1 MGENGLTQGYIHV
14 YTGNC
19 KGKTTAA
26 LGLAFRAAGHGMKT
40 FIGQFM
46 KGQEYGEL
54 KSARMLDP
62 FITIAQ
68 YGKES
73 LIHVTNPPDPEDVRM
88 AEAGL
93 ENCTRAML
101 SGQYDIVVFDE
112 ICTAYFFGLIS
123 LEEMIQVMND
133 KPFGVELVFTG
144 RYAPQEVV
152 DRADLVTEMKEIK
165 HYYHSGVPAREGI
178 ER

>member
-1 MGENGLTQGYIHV
+1 MCKKGLSQGYVQV

-40 FIGQFM
+40 YVGQFM

-54 KSARMLDP
+54 KSASMLDSL
-62 FITIAQ
+62 ITIEQ
-68 YGKES
+68 YGKKN
-73 LIHVTNPPDPEDVRM
+73 LLHVTDPPEQEDILM

-93 ENCTRAML
+93 KRCKSAML
-101 SGQYDIVVFDE
+101 SGNYHIVVFDE
-112 ICTAYFFGLIS
+112 ICTAHFFGLIS
-123 LEEMIQVMND
+123 IAEMVDVID
-133 KPFGVELVFTG
+133 SKPFDVEIVFTG
-144 RYAPQEVV
+144 RYAPQEIIE
-152 DRADLVTEMKEIK
+152 RADLVTEMKEIK
-165 HYYHSGVPAREGI
+165 HYYTDGVMARKGI

>member
-1 MGENGLTQGYIHV
+1 MCQNNLSRGYVQV

-40 FIGQFM
+40 YIGQFM

-54 KSARMLDP
+54 KSASMLEP
-62 FITIAQ
+62 FITIEQ
-68 YGKES
+68 FGREN
-73 LIHVTNPPDPEDVRM
+73 LIHVTDLPYPGDVSM
-88 AEAGL
+88 AEMGL
-93 ENCTRAML
+93 EKCRKAMF
-101 SGQYDIVVFDE
+101 SKDYQIVVFDE
-112 ICTAYFFGLIS
+112 ICTACFFGLIS
-123 LEEMIQVMND
+123 LKDVIDVIETRPVH
-133 KPFGVELVFTG
+133 VEVIFTG
-144 RYAPQEVV
+144 RYAPKAVI

-165 HYYHSGVPAREGI
+165 HYYEDGVMAREGI